1 MEVLQGSLSE
11 KLAPGMIE
19 TKKGEYLRQMKRWDQ
34 MTDYIEELLRS
45 NPDQWNYYNIYMEAL
60 FELAATNIDVV
71 GRAKNF
77 LFYLVEQE
85 RMKSVNKLRGPYL
98 AMLLFW
104 QQLQQRNFDASAVFG
119 NNTGDIK
126 SLFNPDRIVANLA
139 IVQGISGNSPKSTL
153 RLWEISLALSKIF
166 GRSLTVCP
174 QIR

>member
-34 MTDYIEELLRS
+34 MMDYIEELLRS
-45 NPDQWNYYNIYMEAL
+45 NPDQWNYYNFYMEAL
-60 FELAATNIDVV
+60 FELAATNVDVV
-71 GRAKNF
+71 SRAKTF

-85 RMKSVNKLRGPYL
+85 RIKSVNKLRGPYL

-119 NNTGDIK
+119 NNTGDINRFFIQTELLQIWR
-126 SLFNPDRIVANLA
+126 LFREF
-139 IVQGISGNSPKSTL
+139 QGIRP
-153 RLWEISLALSKIF
+153 RV
-166 GRSLTVCP
+166 R
-174 QIR
+174 